1 MSGRL
6 WRGRCRY
13 LGDTMDTKE
22 AWNTE
27 PLAGAQLI
35 TAYAH
40 GLLTGPVAGAFM
52 RQSALGQGAELM
64 AVQLM
69 DTAETL
75 AAEAYRRSVARCHP
89 AASEEVKA
97 LFAQTNGRGLVQP

>member
-1 MSGRL
+1 M

-13 LGDTMDTKE
+13 LGNPMDKKE

-27 PLAGAQLI
+27 PMAGAQLI

-52 RQSALGQGAELM
+52 RQSPLGQGAELM

-69 DTAETL
+69 ETAETL
-75 AAEAYRRSVARCHP
+75 AAEAYRRSEARCRP
-89 AASEEVKA
+89 EASAEVKA
-97 LFAQTNGRGLVQP
+97 LFTQTAGPGLGLVQP

>member
-1 MSGRL
+1 MA
-6 WRGRCRY
+6 
-13 LGDTMDTKE
+13 DKE
-22 AWNTE
+22 AWNTD

-52 RQSALGQGAELM
+52 RSSALGQGAELM

-69 DTAETL
+69 ETAETL
-75 AAEAYRRSVARCHP
+75 AAEAMRRSVARCHP
-89 AASEEVKA
+89 AASAEVKA
-97 LFAQTNGRGLVQP
+97 LFTKTPAAGKGLVMP